1 MSIVKVKL
9 KHHRDPKESVE
20 HLLNSSTAPLVLEA
34 VNGADYLVETD
45 DGVNNLQVKRVGDD
59 LYFFEQGEA
68 EPKVIVQSYFNA
80 EDSQVLVNNSRG
92 DYQVFDLSAE
102 AKPEAMLASEVS
114 GGNLKT
120 VGIVAGGLGVLAA
133 VAALGSG
140 GSGGGSD
147 SENSVKPIPPDV
159 TKPVPPSSNKP
170 VENKPV
176 ENKPV
181 ENKPV
186 ENKPVE
192 NKPVEN
198 KPVENKP
205 VENKPVENKPV
216 ENKPV
221 ENKPVENKPVE
232 NKPVENKPVENKPVE
247 NKPVENKPVENKPV
261 ENKPVD
267 NKPVDNEPAKP
278 VASGKESGLTLDTA
292 DHYYSPKTIK
302 AFIDTISKAGGTFLQ
317 LHFSDHT
324 GYGIESKILGQTTD
338 KAVLNADGSY
348 TNPQTGKQ
356 FLSYSQV
363 ADIAKYA
370 KEKGVELI
378 PEVGTPNH
386 MDAIFQLLEYEK
398 GAAYVKSLKSDLAND
413 EIKITS
419 EKSIDFVKSLL
430 GEVIGAF
437 GDSSKHLHIGGDE
450 FGYPIAS
457 NHEFISYANNLAAF
471 LADNGLGMRMW
482 NDGLIKANLGELNR
496 DIQVTYWSYDGN
508 PGNEAVAA
516 ERRAFRA
523 SLPDLLDEGFE
534 VLNYNSYYL
543 YSVPEDGS
551 GTSQSGD
558 FAARDTMLNW
568 DLGVWDGKNHDNAI
582 EDTSKIIGSSLSI
595 WSEEVGSLSDATIQ
609 KYTESHLTAIIEK
622 TKAAADSTGKALAE
636 LESASAN
643 GFVNLVQE
651 VYMDFEQIK
660 DDEIIN
666 LWGNGT
672 QILNLLQEDV
682 LDSKTGL
689 DVWVHGT
696 QSDIVK
702 LDASNWAKSTQM
714 IKKGTDDF
722 VAYEHNGNK
731 LWVDIEVVI
740 QMI

>member
-45 DGVNNLQVKRVGDD
+45 DGVNNLQVKRIGDD

-133 VAALGSG
+133 VAALGGG

-159 TKPVPPSSNKP
+159 TKPVPPSS
-170 VENKPV
+170 
-176 ENKPV
+176 
-181 ENKPV
+181 
-186 ENKPVE
+186 
-192 NKPVEN
+192 
-198 KPVENKP
+198 
-205 VENKPVENKPV
+205 
-216 ENKPV
+216 
-221 ENKPVENKPVE
+221 
-232 NKPVENKPVENKPVE
+232 

>member
-34 VNGADYLVETD
+34 INGADYLVETD
-45 DGVNNLQVKRVGDD
+45 DGVNNLQVKRIGDD

-159 TKPVPPSSNKP
+159 TKPVPPSS
-170 VENKPV
+170 
-176 ENKPV
+176 
-181 ENKPV
+181 
-186 ENKPVE
+186 
-192 NKPVEN
+192 
-198 KPVENKP
+198 
-205 VENKPVENKPV
+205 
-216 ENKPV
+216 
-221 ENKPVENKPVE
+221 
-232 NKPVENKPVENKPVE
+232 

>member
-176 ENKPV
+176 E
-181 ENKPV
+181 
-186 ENKPVE
+186 
-192 NKPVEN
+192 
-198 KPVENKP
+198 
-205 VENKPVENKPV
+205 
-216 ENKPV
+216 
-221 ENKPVENKPVE
+221 
-232 NKPVENKPVENKPVE
+232 
-247 NKPVENKPVENKPV
+247 
-261 ENKPVD
+261 

>member
-159 TKPVPPSSNKP
+159 TKPVPPSS
-170 VENKPV
+170 
-176 ENKPV
+176 
-181 ENKPV
+181 
-186 ENKPVE
+186 
-192 NKPVEN
+192 
-198 KPVENKP
+198 
-205 VENKPVENKPV
+205 
-216 ENKPV
+216 
-221 ENKPVENKPVE
+221 
-232 NKPVENKPVENKPVE
+232 NKPVE

>member
-147 SENSVKPIPPDV
+147 SENSVKPIPQDV

-181 ENKPV
+181 E
-186 ENKPVE
+186 
-192 NKPVEN
+192 
-198 KPVENKP
+198 
-205 VENKPVENKPV
+205 
-216 ENKPV
+216 
-221 ENKPVENKPVE
+221 
-232 NKPVENKPVENKPVE
+232 
-247 NKPVENKPVENKPV
+247 
-261 ENKPVD
+261 

-324 GYGIESKILGQTTD
+324 SYGIESKILGQTTD

>member
-133 VAALGSG
+133 VAALGGG

-147 SENSVKPIPPDV
+147 SENSVKPIPQDV
-159 TKPVPPSSNKP
+159 TKPVPPSS
-170 VENKPV
+170 
-176 ENKPV
+176 
-181 ENKPV
+181 
-186 ENKPVE
+186 
-192 NKPVEN
+192 
-198 KPVENKP
+198 
-205 VENKPVENKPV
+205 
-216 ENKPV
+216 
-221 ENKPVENKPVE
+221 
-232 NKPVENKPVENKPVE
+232 NKPVE

-324 GYGIESKILGQTTD
+324 SYGIESKILGQTTD

>member
-159 TKPVPPSSNKP
+159 TKPVPPSS
-170 VENKPV
+170 
-176 ENKPV
+176 
-181 ENKPV
+181 
-186 ENKPVE
+186 
-192 NKPVEN
+192 
-198 KPVENKP
+198 
-205 VENKPVENKPV
+205 
-216 ENKPV
+216 
-221 ENKPVENKPVE
+221 NKPVENKPVE

>member
-34 VNGADYLVETD
+34 INGADYLVETD
-45 DGVNNLQVKRVGDD
+45 DGVNNLQVKRIGDD

-181 ENKPV
+181 
-186 ENKPVE
+186 
-192 NKPVEN
+192 
-198 KPVENKP
+198 
-205 VENKPVENKPV
+205 
-216 ENKPV
+216 
-221 ENKPVENKPVE
+221 
-232 NKPVENKPVENKPVE
+232 
-247 NKPVENKPVENKPV
+247 
-261 ENKPVD
+261 
-267 NKPVDNEPAKP
+267 DNEPAKP

-324 GYGIESKILGQTTD
+324 SYGIESKILGQTTD

>member
-45 DGVNNLQVKRVGDD
+45 DGVNNLQVKGVGDD

-159 TKPVPPSSNKP
+159 TKPVPPSS
-170 VENKPV
+170 
-176 ENKPV
+176 
-181 ENKPV
+181 
-186 ENKPVE
+186 
-192 NKPVEN
+192 
-198 KPVENKP
+198 
-205 VENKPVENKPV
+205 
-216 ENKPV
+216 
-221 ENKPVENKPVE
+221 

>member
-45 DGVNNLQVKRVGDD
+45 DGVNNLQVKRIGDD

-186 ENKPVE
+186 
-192 NKPVEN
+192 
-198 KPVENKP
+198 
-205 VENKPVENKPV
+205 
-216 ENKPV
+216 
-221 ENKPVENKPVE
+221 
-232 NKPVENKPVENKPVE
+232 
-247 NKPVENKPVENKPV
+247 
-261 ENKPVD
+261 D

-324 GYGIESKILGQTTD
+324 SYGIESKILGQTTD

>member
-34 VNGADYLVETD
+34 INGADYLVETD
-45 DGVNNLQVKRVGDD
+45 DGVNNLQVKRIGDD

-133 VAALGSG
+133 VAALGGG

-176 ENKPV
+176 E
-181 ENKPV
+181 
-186 ENKPVE
+186 
-192 NKPVEN
+192 
-198 KPVENKP
+198 
-205 VENKPVENKPV
+205 
-216 ENKPV
+216 
-221 ENKPVENKPVE
+221 
-232 NKPVENKPVENKPVE
+232 
-247 NKPVENKPVENKPV
+247 
-261 ENKPVD
+261 

>member
-1 MSIVKVKL
+1 M
-9 KHHRDPKESVE
+9 
-20 HLLNSSTAPLVLEA
+20 
-34 VNGADYLVETD
+34 
-45 DGVNNLQVKRVGDD
+45 
-59 LYFFEQGEA
+59 
-68 EPKVIVQSYFNA
+68 
-80 EDSQVLVNNSRG
+80 
-92 DYQVFDLSAE
+92 
-102 AKPEAMLASEVS
+102 
-114 GGNLKT
+114 
-120 VGIVAGGLGVLAA
+120 
-133 VAALGSG
+133 
-140 GSGGGSD
+140 
-147 SENSVKPIPPDV
+147 
-159 TKPVPPSSNKP
+159 
-170 VENKPV
+170 
-176 ENKPV
+176 
-181 ENKPV
+181 
-186 ENKPVE
+186 
-192 NKPVEN
+192 
-198 KPVENKP
+198 
-205 VENKPVENKPV
+205 
-216 ENKPV
+216 
-221 ENKPVENKPVE
+221 
-232 NKPVENKPVENKPVE
+232 
-247 NKPVENKPVENKPV
+247 
-261 ENKPVD
+261 
-267 NKPVDNEPAKP
+267 
-278 VASGKESGLTLDTA
+278 
-292 DHYYSPKTIK
+292 
-302 AFIDTISKAGGTFLQ
+302 
-317 LHFSDHT
+317 
-324 GYGIESKILGQTTD
+324 
-338 KAVLNADGSY
+338 
-348 TNPQTGKQ
+348 
-356 FLSYSQV
+356 
-363 ADIAKYA
+363 
-370 KEKGVELI
+370 
-378 PEVGTPNH
+378 GTPNH

>member
-159 TKPVPPSSNKP
+159 TKPVPPSS
-170 VENKPV
+170 
-176 ENKPV
+176 
-181 ENKPV
+181 
-186 ENKPVE
+186 
-192 NKPVEN
+192 N

>member
-34 VNGADYLVETD
+34 INGADYLVETD
-45 DGVNNLQVKRVGDD
+45 DGVNNLQVKRIGDD

-133 VAALGSG
+133 VAALGGG

-147 SENSVKPIPPDV
+147 SENSVKPIPQDV

-181 ENKPV
+181 E
-186 ENKPVE
+186 
-192 NKPVEN
+192 
-198 KPVENKP
+198 
-205 VENKPVENKPV
+205 
-216 ENKPV
+216 
-221 ENKPVENKPVE
+221 
-232 NKPVENKPVENKPVE
+232 
-247 NKPVENKPVENKPV
+247 
-261 ENKPVD
+261 

-324 GYGIESKILGQTTD
+324 SYGIESKILGQTTD

>member
-34 VNGADYLVETD
+34 INGADYLVETD
-45 DGVNNLQVKRVGDD
+45 DGVNNLQVKRIGDD

-176 ENKPV
+176 E
-181 ENKPV
+181 
-186 ENKPVE
+186 
-192 NKPVEN
+192 
-198 KPVENKP
+198 
-205 VENKPVENKPV
+205 
-216 ENKPV
+216 
-221 ENKPVENKPVE
+221 
-232 NKPVENKPVENKPVE
+232 
-247 NKPVENKPVENKPV
+247 
-261 ENKPVD
+261 

>member
-34 VNGADYLVETD
+34 INGADYLVETD

-159 TKPVPPSSNKP
+159 TKPVPPSS
-170 VENKPV
+170 
-176 ENKPV
+176 
-181 ENKPV
+181 
-186 ENKPVE
+186 
-192 NKPVEN
+192 
-198 KPVENKP
+198 
-205 VENKPVENKPV
+205 
-216 ENKPV
+216 
-221 ENKPVENKPVE
+221 
-232 NKPVENKPVENKPVE
+232 

>member
-34 VNGADYLVETD
+34 INGADYLVETD
-45 DGVNNLQVKRVGDD
+45 DGVNNLQVKRIGDD

-133 VAALGSG
+133 VAALGGG

-147 SENSVKPIPPDV
+147 SENSVKPIPQDV

-176 ENKPV
+176 ES
-181 ENKPV
+181 
-186 ENKPVE
+186 
-192 NKPVEN
+192 KPVEN

-267 NKPVDNEPAKP
+267 NEPAKP

-324 GYGIESKILGQTTD
+324 SYGIESKILGQTTD